1 MQKYNGQLINQF
13 PNSINGNAAAGA
25 KVTVKLKSTGTTATL
40 YATDNI
46 GGATVA
52 NPVTAD
58 SRGYYGFYAPDG
70 VYTLDVNISGT
81 PQLEIQLQD
90 VADLQAQFDEALANA
105 GFVPVGTF
113 AAGCT
118 VSQSNGVVSDGSS
131 FWRWDGALPKTVTAG
146 SSPTPTGVG
155 GWLLVSDSG
164 IRGDISSGNIIYK
177 SLGGSAST
185 PAYSFG
191 TDTDTGI
198 YLKGSNSLSLATGGT
213 ERVTLTSLGRLGIA
227 KESPAAKLHVEV
239 QNDVTSGIRSTCYW
253 EGSTA
258 TPYQN
263 NDCTLFETRNKVLSN
278 STNYS
283 WSVSADNGEN
293 DIPAGVTDLGFRK
306 GVYGWAVS
314 KHNASYQHHGV
325 LSLQMGVHGL
335 AGFLGAGNAATGT
348 VTEAIG
354 VRGEINHDAS
364 AATIVNAVAGEF
376 ISVASTGS
384 VQNNYAVRAV
394 AQNGDNFNYSFH
406 GDAGN
411 LFNEDKALFGS
422 KFTQLNSK
430 VSARGVG
437 NTYEFGFAS
446 TGGYESAVGVMPSS
460 GAPFIGFC
468 TSVSTSTDTFNTTGQ
483 VGFVIHN
490 QLDADSLL
498 FSAVRN
504 PSATGQSLTESFR
517 IDQNDRVQFQK
528 TPILPAFAPA
538 SASATGQTGQVSWD
552 ANYIYVCTGA
562 NTWKRAALATW

>member
-1 MQKYNGQLINQF
+1 MAFLPYPPTTTEAAIAILKQDIAIAHDVVHGDNTTNVDTENGLVPSF
-13 PNSINGNAAAGA
+13 SKLVKTLTDEVEAA
-25 KVTVKLKSTGTTATL
+25 
-40 YATDNI
+40 
-46 GGATVA
+46 
-52 NPVTAD
+52 
-58 SRGYYGFYAPDG
+58 
-70 VYTLDVNISGT
+70 
-81 PQLEIQLQD
+81 
-90 VADLQAQFDEALANA
+90 
-105 GFVPVGTF
+105 
-113 AAGCT
+113 
-118 VSQSNGVVSDGSS
+118 
-131 FWRWDGALPKTVTAG
+131 
-146 SSPTPTGVG
+146 TGVDVT
-155 GWLLVSDSG
+155 LRSD
-164 IRGDISSGNIIYK
+164 ILSGNINYK
-177 SLGGSAST
+177 AVNGTESNPT
-185 PAYSFG
+185 YSFG
-191 TDTDTGI
+191 TDTDTGW
-198 YLKGSNSLSLATGGT
+198 YLKAPNSVAFTAGGVDRLNIT
-213 ERVTLTSLGRLGIA
+213 ASGRIGIA

-293 DIPAGVTDLGFRK
+293 DIPVGVTDLGFRK

-490 QLDADSLL
+490 QLDADSLI

-504 PSATGQSLTESFR
+504 SNASNQTPTEAFR

-538 SASATGQTGQVSWD
+538 SASAAGQTGQIGWD
-552 ANYIYVCTGA
+552 ANYIYVCTGT
-562 NTWKRAALATW
+562 NTWKRAALSTW